1 MGGAELS
8 RALRKMDLY
17 RLRTNLRLGT
27 VCEKYLQ
34 GIFLFTGSSPD
45 KKMYYITYTDC
56 TPFISVGLLVRA
68 LRNKRPS
75 RRSFRLTTLET
86 LRAWELAG
94 AYNLGPA
101 TSILSLCAGV

>member
-68 LRNKRPS
+68 LHNKRPS
-75 RRSFRLTTLET
+75 RRSFRLTALET
-86 LRAWELAG
+86 LRAWELAR

-101 TSILSLCAGV
+101 TSILSLCDGV